1 MTMETGFGRLL
12 GSSTLES
19 LVGCRVTQAN
29 APAFGSLVRLP
40 VDEDYQ
46 VYGLVYN
53 IHIED
58 DNTVRQLAITGE
70 IREEVVRDNREN
82 RTVPIEFNL
91 LHVGYEERG
100 RISHLL
106 PPRIPLSLEVIH
118 LCTPAEVV
126 RFTSAGR
133 LGYFRHILRA
143 QQAPIPELFAAHLLQ
158 ASRAHA
164 QCKDGDPQ
172 WLQRAQQEIIILLR
186 DDYATLMNV
195 LNALADVAQTAS

>member
-1 MTMETGFGRLL
+1 MTMNTAFGRLL
-12 GSSTLES
+12 GASTLES

-29 APAFGSLVRLP
+29 VPAFGTLARLP
-40 VDEDYQ
+40 VDDTYQ

-53 IHIED
+53 IHIEED
-58 DNTVRQLAITGE
+58 GTVRQLAAAGD
-70 IREEVVRDNREN
+70 IRDEVVRDNREN

-91 LHVGYEERG
+91 LHVGYEENG

-118 LCTPAEVV
+118 ACTPAEVV
-126 RFTSAGR
+126 RFTGAGR

-143 QQAPIPELFAAHLLQ
+143 EQAPIPELFAAHLLQ

-164 QCKDGDPQ
+164 QMGDPH

-186 DDYATLMNV
+186 DDYAALMNV
-195 LNALADVAQTAS
+195 LNALADVAQTAP